1 MPMLTRRKRALY
13 ACPRSLDFAHRAML
27 ARTRAALAGCTL
39 TQLLCQRQ
47 AWDGDA
53 TLEGLVDEQISKL

>member
-1 MPMLTRRKRALY
+1 MLARRKRALY
-13 ACPRSLDFAHRAML
+13 ACPRSLDFAHRSVL
-27 ARTRAALAGCTL
+27 ARTRASLRGYSL

-53 TLEGLVDEQISKL
+53 TLEGIVDEAISKL